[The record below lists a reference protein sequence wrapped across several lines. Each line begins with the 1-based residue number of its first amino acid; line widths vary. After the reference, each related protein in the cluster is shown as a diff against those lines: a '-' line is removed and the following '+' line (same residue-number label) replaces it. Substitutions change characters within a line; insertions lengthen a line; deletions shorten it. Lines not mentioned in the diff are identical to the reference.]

1 MGKTIIKIYKVN
13 KFNKKKKVEKDICR
27 TFLSFLNLGS
37 LVVQTLNK
45 L

>member
-13 KFNKKKKVEKDICR
+13 KFNKKKVEKDICR